1 VQTTPVRRPALVQAG
16 AAVGAASMAANVLAF
31 GLTYALGRI
40 FPTAGFG
47 AVTALLGVAIVGQV
61 PAMALQAVVARRIA
75 LAPSASGLARSLLT
89 RSAMV
94 ALAVGAVGAALAVPL
109 ASLLHLTSVWPVLWL
124 AASLVPTTLIFAIQ
138 GLLQGAERFTGLA
151 MLLLLFGAAR
161 VAGGIAGAF
170 AGLSGVFAGICA
182 GAVLG
187 VTAGL
192 VIARRQLAAGPDAR
206 VPLSADLWHAMA
218 GLGALLALTN
228 VDVIL
233 ARHYLPAHQS
243 GLYAAGTVASKIAFW
258 FPQAVAM
265 VAFPRLTDP
274 RQRDALLAKA
284 AAVITGLGLL
294 TSGAT
299 ALVGPWLLGH
309 LLNPDFAALGPSL
322 GLFAAAGAA
331 GTLVQLVLYTGIASG
346 DRAINAVLGAA
357 VAVLVGVVALAVHG
371 SVLSIVL
378 TVLTVQS
385 MLAAGGLAYAR
396 RRSARTRVS

>member
-31 GLTYALGRI
+31 GLTYALGRV

-89 RSAMV
+89 RSAIV

-109 ASLLHLTSVWPVLWL
+109 ASLLHLTSVGPVLWL

-138 GLLQGAERFTGLA
+138 GLLQGGERFTGLA
-151 MLLLLFGAAR
+151 LLLLLFGAAR

-187 VTAGL
+187 VTGGL
-192 VIARRQLAAGPDAR
+192 VIARRQLAPGPDAR
-206 VPLSADLWHAMA
+206 DPLSADLWHAMA

-233 ARHYLPAHQS
+233 ARHYLPAHQA

-274 RQRDALLAKA
+274 RQRDALLARA

-294 TSGAT
+294 TSAAT

-385 MLAAGGLAYAR
+385 ALAAGGLAYAR
-396 RRSARTRVS
+396 HRSARTRLS